1 MYCWLMFDLLLF
13 SILLFSIFLQWR
25 LQWFLERKTGRR
37 PLNCPRNTT
46 VGIVSCSESSKY
58 GWNQWSNHS
67 ISNQNHII
75 SYHII
80 SIDIYIYNL
89 YNYIVLYIYIDIYI
103 YIHYI
108 CVCMKPSSQTHPKPF
123 LRLRSWRWCK
133 RSLRQGMKQSS
144 KMVWRLKKNVET
156 VTSSHQC
163 FTNASPSS
171 TLEISWNLQ
180 ISLVV
185 RGGVLPWSLSE
196 TSTCTSRASSSAPES
211 VTSWKGWSFPNQNYG
226 FVDLQMTFTTQ
237 KQRSEGQN
245 RKVRAP
251 ELLLCHLHW
260 LLQFLRFLRFLCPF
274 SSFSFSSWPQHR
286 HLPRPPRRG
295 HHRSRLRPLGPPPP
309 RPPRPQPLQPS
320 RKGWHRMT
328 GIMFEAQKN
337 PWWMGWFM
345 NYSTCQ
351 EIPEVYHTNDMV
363 DINGVWDE
371 QSLSNLID
379 GVIIGWHL

>member
-1 MYCWLMFDLLLF
+1 M
-13 SILLFSIFLQWR
+13 
-25 LQWFLERKTGRR
+25 
-37 PLNCPRNTT
+37 
-46 VGIVSCSESSKY
+46 
-58 GWNQWSNHS
+58 
-67 ISNQNHII
+67 
-75 SYHII
+75 
-80 SIDIYIYNL
+80 
-89 YNYIVLYIYIDIYI
+89 
-103 YIHYI
+103 
-108 CVCMKPSSQTHPKPF
+108 
-123 LRLRSWRWCK
+123 
-133 RSLRQGMKQSS
+133 
-144 KMVWRLKKNVET
+144 
-156 VTSSHQC
+156 TSSHQC
-163 FTNASPSS
+163 FTNASPMLHQCFTNASPMLHHLQPLKY
-171 TLEISWNLQ
+171 LEIFKFHWLF
-180 ISLVV
+180 V
-185 RGGVLPWSLSE
+185 GVFCPEVCLKHRLAPLEPLPRLLNRWLHG
-196 TSTCTSRASSSAPES
+196 R
-211 VTSWKGWSFPNQNYG
+211 YG

-260 LLQFLRFLRFLCPF
+260 LLQFLRFLCPF

-351 EIPEVYHTNDMV
+351 EIPEVYHTNDLGWA
-363 DINGVWDE
+363 IIE
-371 QSLSNLID
+371 QSYRWGYNWMALVTLVVLVCSQRGTDLQLSAADLRV
-379 GVIIGWHL
+379 GLEW